1 MARAERYALRCL
13 SELGFLNGSTT
24 GIQGWTILGVGGAV
38 VGAGRRLVTSLASTH
53 QRLTASLPS
62 LEQPKVFPDI
72 LMRTRGVSY
81 KMWTCGCGGCRFC
94 PSCGSDIPRTRLSQP
109 GSNKPGY
116 ICNPAW
122 RKQKIPNKQFP
133 FKPVTQH
140 LHSLCPHSTDSG
152 WILLT
157 LSYKGQGTQV
167 MS

>member
-1 MARAERYALRCL
+1 MARAKHHALRCL
-13 SELGFLNGSTT
+13 SKLGFLNGGTT
-24 GIQGWTILGVGGAV
+24 RAFRAGPLLVGVGHCG
-38 VGAGRRLVTSLASTH
+38 GRWKAFSRIPGLH
-53 QRLTASLPS
+53 P
-62 LEQPKVFPDI
+62 LEAYSVPPLIGTTQSISRYPY
-72 LMRTRGVSY
+72 TRGVSY
-81 KMWTCGCGGCRFC
+81 KMWTCECGGCRFC

-109 GSNKPGY
+109 GIDKHGY

-152 WILLT
+152 RILLT